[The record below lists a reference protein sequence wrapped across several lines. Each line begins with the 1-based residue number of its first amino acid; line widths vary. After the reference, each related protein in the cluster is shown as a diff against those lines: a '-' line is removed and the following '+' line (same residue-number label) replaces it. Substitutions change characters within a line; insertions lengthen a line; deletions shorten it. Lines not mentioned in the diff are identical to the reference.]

1 MKSGFN
7 FYVFLSLSFF
17 SLFFTGCKIVKP
29 PSLTTLAVSD
39 IEPHTAKAGGN
50 ITSDGN
56 TDILVRGVCWS
67 ISKSPTTEDT
77 RTTDGYGVGT
87 YTSNLTNLIPNTVYY
102 VRAYATNKEG
112 TAYGNQVT
120 FTTGELSI
128 AELTTAAIS
137 GITQTSAVSGGNITF
152 DGGSEIA
159 ERGVCWST
167 HAVPTLADSKTSNG
181 TGAGIFSSNITGLTG
196 NTRYY
201 VRAYAT
207 NAIGTAYGQEI
218 SFVSG
223 SVLAVLT
230 TEIPSA
236 TGTTTGSGGG
246 NITNDGGSAVTVRGV
261 CWSTSANPTISG
273 NKTINGAG
281 TGSFTSEIAG
291 LAPNTRYHVRAYATN
306 SVGTAY
312 GTDRTFTTDPVSIQD
327 YDDNNYNVIRVGTQV
342 WIKENLKTTHFNDG
356 TAVPLVTGNA
366 AWISLTTPG
375 YCWYGNNESNKDV
388 YGALY
393 NWHAVDAGNLC
404 PGGWHVPT
412 DAEWLVLINYLGGAS
427 PAGGRLKETG
437 TSHWQAPNTGATNE
451 SGFTA
456 RPGGRRLDTTGTFEL
471 IGNSGFWWA
480 ADKYDTSNAW
490 YRRINSDEDR
500 VFRVN
505 QGGLKTGMSVRCIK
519 D

>member
-1 MKSGFN
+1 M
-7 FYVFLSLSFF
+7 
-17 SLFFTGCKIVKP
+17 
-29 PSLTTLAVSD
+29 
-39 IEPHTAKAGGN
+39 
-50 ITSDGN
+50 
-56 TDILVRGVCWS
+56 
-67 ISKSPTTEDT
+67 
-77 RTTDGYGVGT
+77 
-87 YTSNLTNLIPNTVYY
+87 
-102 VRAYATNKEG
+102 
-112 TAYGNQVT
+112 T

-196 NTRYY
+196 NTKYY

-207 NAIGTAYGQEI
+207 NAIGTSYGQEI
-218 SFVSG
+218 SFISG

-291 LAPNTRYHVRAYATN
+291 LAPNTSYHVRAYATN

-327 YDDNNYNVIRVGTQV
+327 YDNNNYNVIRVGTQV
-342 WIKENLKTTHFNDG
+342 WIKENLKTTHFNNG
-356 TAVPLVTGNA
+356 TAIPLVTGNA

-393 NWHAVDAGNLC
+393 NWHAVNAGKLC
-404 PGGWHVPT
+404 PAGWHVPT
-412 DAEWLVLINYLGGAS
+412 DDEWLVLSNYLGRTKS
-427 PAGGRLKETG
+427 
-437 TSHWQAPNTGATNE
+437 
-451 SGFTA
+451 
-456 RPGGRRLDTTGTFEL
+456 GRRQAEGNRNITLAWLPTPGQQTRAGLQPARADGDL
-471 IGNSGFWWA
+471 ILPA
-480 ADKYDTSNAW
+480 ASN
-490 YRRINSDEDR
+490 
-500 VFRVN
+500 
-505 QGGLKTGMSVRCIK
+505 
-519 D
+519 

>member
-1 MKSGFN
+1 VKSGFN

-29 PSLTTLAVSD
+29 PSLTTLAVSE
-39 IEPHTAKAGGN
+39 IGPHTAKAGGN

-236 TGTTTGSGGG
+236 TGTTTGSGG
-246 NITNDGGSAVTVRGV
+246 
-261 CWSTSANPTISG
+261 
-273 NKTINGAG
+273 
-281 TGSFTSEIAG
+281 
-291 LAPNTRYHVRAYATN
+291 
-306 SVGTAY
+306 
-312 GTDRTFTTDPVSIQD
+312 
-327 YDDNNYNVIRVGTQV
+327 
-342 WIKENLKTTHFNDG
+342 
-356 TAVPLVTGNA
+356 
-366 AWISLTTPG
+366 
-375 YCWYGNNESNKDV
+375 
-388 YGALY
+388 
-393 NWHAVDAGNLC
+393 
-404 PGGWHVPT
+404 
-412 DAEWLVLINYLGGAS
+412 
-427 PAGGRLKETG
+427 
-437 TSHWQAPNTGATNE
+437 
-451 SGFTA
+451 
-456 RPGGRRLDTTGTFEL
+456 
-471 IGNSGFWWA
+471 
-480 ADKYDTSNAW
+480 
-490 YRRINSDEDR
+490 
-500 VFRVN
+500 
-505 QGGLKTGMSVRCIK
+505 
-519 D
+519 